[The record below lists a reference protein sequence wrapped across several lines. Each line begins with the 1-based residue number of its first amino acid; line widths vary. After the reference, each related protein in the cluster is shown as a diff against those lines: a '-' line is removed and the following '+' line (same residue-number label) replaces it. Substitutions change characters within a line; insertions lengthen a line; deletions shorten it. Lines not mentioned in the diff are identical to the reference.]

1 MLAKL
6 VEGALNLRLA
16 VLGLAALLAGM
27 GAWSFLNLPIDAFP
41 DISTTQVKIIVKAP
55 GMTPE
60 EVESRVVTPIE
71 MEMLGIPDQTV
82 LRSVAKYAIADITI
96 DFTDST
102 DIYWARQQVAER
114 LGAVMAG
121 LPPSVEGGLAPIST
135 PLSEMF
141 MFTIEGEQS
150 LGEKRRVLDW
160 TIRPALRTVPGVADV
175 NSLGGFAETFEVA
188 PDSAALAAAGL
199 SSADLIA
206 AIEASNRNDGA
217 GRLTSGDEAL
227 IVRATGAIRS
237 LDDLAAVVVRS
248 SDGAVVRVG
257 DVAQVRTGSLTR
269 YGAVSK
275 NGRGEAVQGLV
286 IGLRGADAAKVVEGV
301 KARLEEIKP
310 SLPEGMSV
318 AVFYDRSDLITRAVG
333 TVESALLE
341 ATVLVVIL
349 LLLFL
354 GDVRASVIVALAL
367 PMAVLLTFIFMRSIG
382 LTANLMSL
390 GGLAIAV
397 GILVDGAVVVV
408 ENVVE
413 RLSDPKHASTSKLRN
428 ILLASTEVAKPVTAG
443 LAIIAIVFLP
453 LLTLEG
459 LEGKLFGPV
468 AMTIVLSLA
477 SALALS
483 LTLVPVLAFYLLKV
497 KVDADGL
504 HHEPW
509 LMRRIAPRYHALL
522 ARSFAHKTH
531 VFIIAGIGLVL
542 AGAAY
547 TMTGKTFLPVMDE
560 GSVIVQLSKLPSI
573 SLAHSVEGDLKVQRA
588 ILEQVP
594 EVEAVIARV
603 GSDELGLDPMSP
615 NETDSFL
622 QLKPRGEWRVADKE
636 WLLGELR
643 KVMAQFPGIEPT
655 FTQPIEMR
663 TSEMLTGARGD
674 LAIKLFGPDTAELAR
689 LAGAIQ
695 TRLEAIDGTS
705 ETMTVA
711 NDRVDYLLVDIDRVA
726 AGRVGMPVS
735 DLQDMMRAQVEGV
748 RAGIV
753 TDGVRRLPIVLRGDG
768 GSAAE
773 TGGMN
778 TQQFADLVYRSPS
791 GQLVRASDVATVTR
805 TEGPVKLEH
814 ENGSRFAMV
823 QAFVSGRDIVSYVD
837 DAKADIAAN
846 VLLPQGYRLEWGGQ
860 FENQQR
866 ASARLL
872 VVLPVAIGLIFVVLY
887 LSLGSVRASLLILTN
902 IPFAAVGGMIA
913 LAVSGEYL
921 SVPASVGFI
930 ALLGIAVLNGLVM
943 VTYFRQLRETGMPLA
958 QAVRRGAERRLRP
971 VLMTA
976 SIAAFG
982 LVPLLF
988 ATGPGS
994 EIQKPLAIVVIG
1006 GLVTATLLTLVLLP
1020 ILYERFGEGPR
1031 DRAEELPDP
1040 AHSEVS
1046 A

>member
-1 MLAKL
+1 MLDKL
-6 VEGALNLRLA
+6 VERALDLRLA
-16 VLGLAALLAGM
+16 VLALAALLAGL
-27 GAWSFLNLPIDAFP
+27 GGWSFLNLPIDAFP
-41 DISTTQVKIIVKAP
+41 DISTTQVKIILKAP

-71 MEMLGIPDQTV
+71 MEMLGIPDQAV

-102 DIYWARQQVAER
+102 DIYWARQQVTER
-114 LGAVMAG
+114 LNAVMG
-121 LPPSVEGGLAPIST
+121 DLPPGVEGGLAPIST

-141 MFTIEGEQS
+141 MFTLEGPQS
-150 LGEKRRVLDW
+150 LAEKRRVLDW

-175 NSLGGFAETFEVA
+175 NSLGGYAETFEVA

-199 SSADLIA
+199 STADLAA

-217 GRLTSGDEAL
+217 GRLTSGEEAL
-227 IVRATGAIRS
+227 IVRATGAIRT

-248 SDGAVVRVG
+248 AGGAVVRVG

-269 YGAVSK
+269 YGAVSQ
-275 NGRGEAVQGLV
+275 NGTGEAVQGLV

-301 KARLEEIKP
+301 KTRLEEIKP
-310 SLPEGMSV
+310 SLPPGMSV
-318 AVFYDRSDLITRAVG
+318 HVFYDRSDLITHAVG
-333 TVESALLE
+333 TVEAALLE

-367 PMAVLLTFIFMRSIG
+367 PMAVLLTFIFMRAIG

-413 RLSDPKHASTSKLRN
+413 RLSDPKHASSSKLRN
-428 ILLASTEVAKPVTAG
+428 VFVASAEVAKPVASG

-468 AMTIVLSLA
+468 ALTIVLALA
-477 SALALS
+477 SALVLS

-497 KVDADGL
+497 KVDEAGH

-509 LMRRIAPRYHALL
+509 LMRQLSPRYHALL
-522 ARSFAHKTH
+522 EGAFAHKRR
-531 VFIIAGIGLVL
+531 VFAVAGISLAL

-547 TMTGKTFLPVMDE
+547 SITGKTFLPVMDE

-573 SLAHSVEGDLKVQRA
+573 SLDHSVEGDMKVQRA

-622 QLKPRGEWRVADKE
+622 KLKPREEWRVADKE
-636 WLLGELR
+636 WLVGELR
-643 KVMAQFPGIEPT
+643 KVMEQFPGIEPT

-674 LAIKLFGPDTAELAR
+674 LAIKLFGPDIAELAR

-695 TRLEAIDGTS
+695 TRLDGIEGTS

-748 RAGIV
+748 RAGV
-753 TDGVRRLPIVLRGDG
+753 VADGVRRVPIVLRGDA
-768 GSAAE
+768 GSGALDAQKF
-773 TGGMN
+773 G
-778 TQQFADLVYRSPS
+778 DLVYRSPT
-791 GQLVRASDVATVTR
+791 GQLVRASDVATVAR
-805 TEGPVKLEH
+805 VEGPVKLEH

-823 QAFVSGRDIVSYVD
+823 QAFVTGRDIVGYVD

-846 VLLPQGYRLEWGGQ
+846 VPLPQGYRIEWGGQ

-872 VVLPVAIGLIFVVLY
+872 VVLPVAIALIFAVLY
-887 LSLGSVRASLLILTN
+887 LSIGSVRASLLILAN

-913 LAVSGEYL
+913 LALSGEYL

-958 QAVRRGAERRLRP
+958 EAVRRGAERRLRP

-1020 ILYERFGEGPR
+1020 ILYERFGEGPA
-1031 DRAEELPDP
+1031 DRADELPE
-1040 AHSEVS
+1040 A
-1046 A
+1046 AA

>member
-1 MLAKL
+1 MLSKL
-6 VEGALNLRLA
+6 VERALNLRLA
-16 VLGLAALLAGM
+16 VLGMAALLAGL
-27 GAWSFLNLPIDAFP
+27 GAWSFINLPIDAFP
-41 DISTTQVKIIVKAP
+41 DISTTQVKIILKAP

-71 MEMLGIPDQTV
+71 MEMLGIPDQAV

-114 LGAVMAG
+114 LSAVMAD

-141 MFTIEGEQS
+141 MFTLEGPQS
-150 LGEKRRVLDW
+150 LAEKRRVLDW

-175 NSLGGFAETFEVA
+175 NSLGGYAETFEVA

-199 SSADLIA
+199 STADLGA
-206 AIEASNRNDGA
+206 AITASNRNDGA
-217 GRLTSGDEAL
+217 GRLTSGEEAL
-227 IVRATGAIRS
+227 IVRATGAIRT

-248 SDGAVVRVG
+248 GNGAIVRVG
-257 DVAQVRTGSLTR
+257 DVAQVRMGSLTR

-275 NGRGEAVQGLV
+275 NGTGEAVQGLV
-286 IGLRGADAAKVVEGV
+286 IALRGADAAKVVEGV
-301 KARLEEIKP
+301 KARLEEIRP
-310 SLPEGMSV
+310 SLPAGMSV
-318 AVFYDRSDLITRAVG
+318 EVFYDRSDLITRAVG

-367 PMAVLLTFIFMRSIG
+367 PMAVLLTFIFMRAIG

-413 RLSDPKHASTSKLRN
+413 RLSDPKHASSSKLHN
-428 ILLASTEVAKPVTAG
+428 VFMATAEVAKPVASG

-459 LEGKLFGPV
+459 LEGKLFSPV
-468 AMTIVLSLA
+468 ALTIVLSLA
-477 SALALS
+477 SALVLS
-483 LTLVPVLAFYLLKV
+483 LTLVPVLAFYVLKV
-497 KVDADGL
+497 RPAADGQ

-509 LMRRIAPRYHALL
+509 LMRRISPRYHTLL
-522 ARSFAHKTH
+522 EGAFAHKRR
-531 VFIIAGIGLVL
+531 VFTIAGIGLAL

-547 TMTGKTFLPVMDE
+547 TVTGKTFLPVMDE
-560 GSVIVQLSKLPSI
+560 GSVIVQLTKLPSI
-573 SLAHSVEGDLKVQRA
+573 ALDHSVAGDMKVQRA

-622 QLKPRGEWRVADKE
+622 KLKPRDQWRVRDKE

-643 KVMAQFPGIEPT
+643 AVMTQFPGIEPT

-663 TSEMLTGARGD
+663 TAEMLTGARGD
-674 LAIKLFGPDTAELAR
+674 LAIKLFGPDSEELAR

-695 TRLEAIDGTS
+695 ARLETVAGTS
-705 ETMTVA
+705 ETMTAA

-753 TDGVRRLPIVLRGDG
+753 ADGIRRVPIVLRGDG
-768 GSAAE
+768 DGA
-773 TGGMN
+773 GLDP
-778 TQQFADLVYRSPS
+778 QQFADLVYRSPN
-791 GQLVRASDVATVTR
+791 GQLVRASDVAAVSQV
-805 TEGPVKLEH
+805 EGPVKLEH
-814 ENGSRFAMV
+814 EDGSRFAMV

-846 VLLPQGYRLEWGGQ
+846 VPLPPGYRLEWGGQ

-872 VVLPVAIGLIFVVLY
+872 VVLPVAILLIFAVLY
-887 LSLGSVRASLLILTN
+887 LSLGSARASLLILTN

-1020 ILYERFGEGPR
+1020 ILYERFGEGPK
-1031 DRAEELPDP
+1031 DRADELPDV
-1040 AHSEVS
+1040 AASEVP

>member
-1 MLAKL
+1 MLSKL
-6 VEGALNLRLA
+6 IEKALSLRLA
-16 VLGLAALLAGM
+16 VLGLAAVFAGI
-27 GAWSFLNLPIDAFP
+27 GAWSFANLPIDAFP
-41 DISTTQVKIIVKAP
+41 DISTTQVKIILKAP

-71 MEMLGIPDQTV
+71 MEMLGIPEQRV

-96 DFTDST
+96 DFEDST

-114 LGAVMAG
+114 LNAVMG
-121 LPPSVEGGLAPIST
+121 DLPPTVEGGLAPIST

-141 MFTIEGEQS
+141 MFTLEGPQS
-150 LGEKRRVLDW
+150 LAEKRRVLDW

-175 NSLGGFAETFEVA
+175 NALGGYVETFEVA
-188 PDSAALAAAGL
+188 PDVNALAAAGL
-199 SSADLIA
+199 STADLGA

-217 GRLTSGDEAL
+217 GRLTSGEESL
-227 IVRATGAIRS
+227 IVRSTGAIRT
-237 LDDLAAVVVRS
+237 LDDLAAVVVS
-248 SDGAVVRVG
+248 STGGVVVRIA
-257 DVAQVRTGSLTR
+257 DVASVRTGSLTR

-275 NGRGEAVQGLV
+275 NGTGEAVQGLV
-286 IGLRGADAAKVVEGV
+286 IGLRGADASKVVEGV
-301 KARLEEIKP
+301 KVRLEEIQP

-318 AVFYDRSDLITRAVG
+318 DVFYDRSDLIGRAVG

-354 GDVRASVIVALAL
+354 GDFRASVIVALAL
-367 PMAVLLTFIFMRSIG
+367 PMAALLTFIFMRSIG

-413 RLSDPKHASTSKLRN
+413 RLSDEKHKSLGKLHN
-428 ILLASTEVAKPVTAG
+428 VYVAAAEVAKPVASG

-459 LEGKLFGPV
+459 LEGKLFAPV
-468 AMTIVLSLA
+468 ALTIVLALA
-477 SALALS
+477 SALVLS
-483 LTLVPVLAFYLLKV
+483 LTLVPVLAFYLLRV
-497 KVDADGL
+497 KATDAEH

-509 LMRRIAPRYHALL
+509 LMRKIAPRYHALL
-522 ARSFAHKTH
+522 TGAFAHKRR
-531 VFIIAGIGLVL
+531 VFAVAGIGLAL

-547 TMTGKTFLPVMDE
+547 SVTGKTFLPVMDE
-560 GSVIVQLSKLPSI
+560 GSVIVQLTKLPSI
-573 SLAHSVEGDLKVQRA
+573 SLEHSVEGDMKVQRA
-588 ILEQVP
+588 IRENVP

-603 GSDELGLDPMSP
+603 GSDEIGLDPMSP

-622 QLKPRGEWRVADKE
+622 QLKPREDWRVQDKD

-643 KVMAQFPGIEPT
+643 DVMERFPGIEPT
-655 FTQPIEMR
+655 FTQPIDMR

-674 LAIKLFGPDTAELAR
+674 LAIKLFGPDLDELSR
-689 LAGAIQ
+689 LAGEIQ
-695 TRLEAIDGTS
+695 ARLETIPGTS
-705 ETMTVA
+705 EAMTMA
-711 NDRVDYLLVDIDRVA
+711 NDEVDYLLVDIDRVA

-735 DLQDMMRAQVEGV
+735 ELQDMMRAQVEGV
-748 RAGIV
+748 RSGV
-753 TDGVRRLPIVLRGDG
+753 VNEGVRRVPIVVRGEGGAG
-768 GSAAE
+768 GSEGLSA
-773 TGGMN
+773 
-778 TQQFADLVYRSPS
+778 QQFADLVYRSPT
-791 GQLVRASDVATVTR
+791 GQLVRASDVAAVSR
-805 TEGPVKLEH
+805 IEGPVKLEH
-814 ENGSRFAMV
+814 EDGSRYAMV
-823 QAFVSGRDIVSYVD
+823 QAFVSGRDLVGYVE
-837 DAKADIAAN
+837 DARADLAEN
-846 VLLPQGYRLEWGGQ
+846 VPLPPGYRLEWGGQ

-866 ASARLL
+866 ASARLAI
-872 VVLPVAIGLIFVVLY
+872 VLPVAILLIFSVLY
-887 LSLGSVRASLLILTN
+887 LTLQSVRASLLILTN

-913 LAVSGEYL
+913 LALSGEYL

-943 VTYFRQLRETGMPLA
+943 VTYFRQLRDEGVPLS
-958 QAVRRGAERRLRP
+958 QAVRQGAERRLRP

-1006 GLVTATLLTLVLLP
+1006 GLVSATLLTLVLLP
-1020 ILYERFGEGPR
+1020 ILYERFGEGPKER
-1031 DRAEELPDP
+1031 TAEGDGETEIP
-1040 AHSEVS
+1040 A
-1046 A
+1046 

>member
-1 MLAKL
+1 MLSKL
-6 VEGALNLRLA
+6 VERALNWRLA
-16 VLGLAALLAGM
+16 VIGLAALLAGL
-27 GAWSFLNLPIDAFP
+27 GALSFLNLPIDAFP
-41 DISTTQVKIIVKAP
+41 DISTTQVKIILKAP

-71 MEMLGIPDQTV
+71 MEMLGIPDQAV

-96 DFTDST
+96 DFAAGT
-102 DIYWARQQVAER
+102 DIYWARQQVGER
-114 LGAVMAG
+114 LNAVMAD

-141 MFTIEGEQS
+141 MFTLEGPQS
-150 LGEKRRVLDW
+150 LAEKRRVLDW

-175 NSLGGFAETFEVA
+175 NSLGGYTETFEVA

-199 SSADLIA
+199 STADLAA

-217 GRLTSGDEAL
+217 GRLRSGEEAL
-227 IVRATGAIRS
+227 IVRATGAIRN

-248 SDGAVVRVG
+248 ANGAVVRVG
-257 DVAQVRTGSLTR
+257 DVAEVRTGSLTR

-275 NGRGEAVQGLV
+275 DGKGEAVQGLV

-301 KARLEEIKP
+301 KMRLDEIKP
-310 SLPEGMSV
+310 SLPPGMSV
-318 AVFYDRSDLITRAVG
+318 DVFYDRSDLITRAVG
-333 TVESALLE
+333 TVEDALLE

-367 PMAVLLTFIFMRSIG
+367 PMAVLLTFIFMRAIG

-413 RLSDPKHASTSKLRN
+413 RLSDPRHASTSKLHN
-428 ILLASTEVAKPVTAG
+428 VFMASAEVAKPVASG

-468 AMTIVLSLA
+468 ALTIVLSLA
-477 SALALS
+477 SALVLA
-483 LTLVPVLAFYLLKV
+483 LTLVPVLAFFLLKV
-497 KVDADGL
+497 KAGD

-509 LMRRIAPRYHALL
+509 LMRQISPRYHALL
-522 ARSFAHKTH
+522 EGAFAHKRR
-531 VFIIAGIGLVL
+531 VFTAAGIGLAL

-547 TMTGKTFLPVMDE
+547 SITGKTFLPVMDE
-560 GSVIVQLSKLPSI
+560 GSVIVQLTKLPSI
-573 SLAHSVEGDLKVQRA
+573 ALDHSVEGDLKVQRA
-588 ILEQVP
+588 ILAQVP

-622 QLKPRGEWRVADKE
+622 KLRPREEWRVRDKA
-636 WLLGELR
+636 WLVGELR
-643 KVMAQFPGIEPT
+643 TVMAQFPGIEPT

-663 TSEMLTGARGD
+663 TAEMLTGARGD

-695 TRLEAIDGTS
+695 TRLEGIEGTS
-705 ETMTVA
+705 EAMTVA

-735 DLQDMMRAQVEGV
+735 DFQDMMRAQVEGV
-748 RAGIV
+748 RAGV
-753 TDGVRRLPIVLRGDG
+753 VADGVRRVPIVLRGEG
-768 GSAAE
+768 G
-773 TGGMN
+773 TGNLDAQG
-778 TQQFADLVYRSPS
+778 FADLVYRSPT
-791 GQLVRASDVATVTR
+791 GQLVRASDVAAVVR
-805 TEGPVKLEH
+805 SEGPVKLEH

-823 QAFVSGRDIVSYVD
+823 QAFVTGRDIVSYVD

-846 VLLPQGYRLEWGGQ
+846 VPLPQGYRLEWGGQ

-872 VVLPVAIGLIFVVLY
+872 VVLPVAIALIFAVLY

-958 QAVRRGAERRLRP
+958 EAVRRGAERRLRP

-1020 ILYERFGEGPR
+1020 ILYERFGEGAADHADEMPE
-1031 DRAEELPDP
+1031 A
-1040 AHSEVS
+1040 A

>member
-1 MLAKL
+1 MLDTL
-6 VEGALNLRLA
+6 VRRALDLRLA
-16 VLGLAALLAGM
+16 VLGLAVLLAGL
-27 GAWSFLNLPIDAFP
+27 GGWSFLNLPIDAFP
-41 DISTTQVKIIVKAP
+41 DISTTQVKIILKVP

-71 MEMLGIPDQTV
+71 MEMLGIPNQTV

-96 DFTDST
+96 DFGDGT

-114 LGAVMAG
+114 LNAVMG
-121 LPPSVEGGLAPIST
+121 DLPPTVEGGLAPIAT

-141 MFTIEGEQS
+141 MFTLEGPQS
-150 LGEKRRVLDW
+150 LAEKRRVLDW
-160 TIRPALRTVPGVADV
+160 TIRPALRTVPGVAEV
-175 NSLGGFAETFEVA
+175 NALGGLAETYEVA
-188 PDSAALAAAGL
+188 PDRAALAAAGL
-199 SSADLIA
+199 STADLVA

-217 GRLTSGDEAL
+217 GRLTSGEEAL
-227 IVRATGAIRS
+227 IVRATGAIRT

-248 SDGAVVRVG
+248 AGGAVVRIG
-257 DVAQVRTGSLTR
+257 DVADVRTGSLTR

-286 IGLRGADAAKVVEGV
+286 IGLRGADASKVVAGV
-301 KARLEEIKP
+301 KARLAEIRP
-310 SLPEGMSV
+310 SLPPGMSV

-367 PMAVLLTFIFMRSIG
+367 PMAVLLTFIAMRAIG

-413 RLSDPKHASTSKLRN
+413 RLSDPRHASAGKRRN
-428 ILLASTEVAKPVTAG
+428 VITAAAEVAKPVAAG

-468 AMTIVLSLA
+468 ALTIVL
-477 SALALS
+477 ALAAALLLS

-497 KVDADGL
+497 RPEGEGRHRD
-504 HHEPW
+504 PW
-509 LMRRIAPRYHALL
+509 LMRQVAPRYHALL
-522 ARSFAHKTH
+522 EGAFLRQRRVFA
-531 VFIIAGIGLVL
+531 VAGTGLAL

-547 TMTGKTFLPVMDE
+547 AMTGKTFLPVMDE
-560 GSVIVQLSKLPSI
+560 GSVIVQLTKLPSV
-573 SLAHSVEGDLKVQRA
+573 SLAHSVDGDMKVQRA
-588 ILEQVP
+588 ILDQVP

-603 GSDELGLDPMSP
+603 GADELGLDPMSP

-622 QLKPRGEWRVADKE
+622 QLKPREDWRVRDKD
-636 WLLGELR
+636 WLVGELR
-643 KVMAQFPGIEPT
+643 RVMAQFPGIEPT

-663 TSEMLTGARGD
+663 TAEMLTGARGD
-674 LAIKLFGPDTAELAR
+674 LAIKLFGPDAAELAR

-695 TRLEAIDGTS
+695 ARLERIEGTS
-705 ETMTVA
+705 EAMTVA

-726 AGRVGMPVS
+726 AGRVGMPVAA
-735 DLQDMMRAQVEGV
+735 LQDMMRAEVEGV
-748 RAGIV
+748 RAGLV
-753 TDGVRRLPIVLRGDG
+753 ADGIRRVPIVLRGAGAAG
-768 GSAAE
+768 GGAGLGA
-773 TGGMN
+773 
-778 TQQFADLVYRSPS
+778 QQFADLVYRAPS
-791 GQLVRASDVATVTR
+791 GQLVRASDVARVSR

-814 ENGSRFAMV
+814 ENGARFALV
-823 QAFVSGRDIVSYVD
+823 QAFVTGRDIVGYVGE
-837 DAKADIAAN
+837 AKADIAAN
-846 VLLPQGYRLEWGGQ
+846 VPLPPGYRLEWGGQ

-872 VVLPVAIGLIFVVLY
+872 VVLPVAIALIFALLY

-913 LAVSGEYL
+913 LALSGEYL

-943 VTYFRQLRETGMPLA
+943 VTYVRQLRAAGMPLA
-958 QAVRRGAERRLRP
+958 EAVRRGAERRLRP

-1020 ILYERFGEGPR
+1020 ILYERFGEGPAAG
-1031 DRAEELPDP
+1031 AETGEAARP
-1040 AHSEVS
+1040 
-1046 A
+1046 